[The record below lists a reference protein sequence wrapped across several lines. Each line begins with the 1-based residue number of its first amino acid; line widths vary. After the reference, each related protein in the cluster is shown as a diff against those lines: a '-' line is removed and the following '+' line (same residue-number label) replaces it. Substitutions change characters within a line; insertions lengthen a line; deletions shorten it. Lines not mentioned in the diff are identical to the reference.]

1 MQTMSPLDA
10 SFLHVEDAVTHMHIG
25 SVGIFEGPPPGHGD
39 ILAAVAARLP
49 LVPRYRQKVRFVPLA
64 LGRPTWVDDR
74 HFNLEYHVRRT
85 ALPTPGGD
93 QELRTLVGRVMS
105 QQLDRAKPLWE
116 MWVAEGLG
124 DGRWALLSKVH
135 HCMVDGVSA
144 TDLMSVMLSS
154 ERDSTTPAADRWR
167 PGQDPSGAAL
177 IAHALAGRAL
187 SPYEG
192 VRGVLSAARGPR
204 RVARQLI
211 DVTRGLANLRSLL
224 SPAAA
229 GSSLNGPIGPHRRWD
244 WARAR
249 LVDVKQIREAHG
261 GTVNDVVLAAITNGF
276 RELLL
281 SRGEPVEG
289 RVIRTL
295 VPVSVRVDSDRGTY
309 NNKVSAMF
317 AELPV
322 KIEDPVQ
329 RLGALHAQMQYLKH
343 SGQAVAAERLTAL
356 GGFAPAMLLALGGRV
371 ATRLPQS
378 AINTVT
384 TNVPGPQQPLY
395 LAGKRMLE
403 AFPFVPLGGHVR
415 VGVAIFSYD
424 GGINFGVT
432 GDLDTA
438 PDIGVLCRGI
448 EAGVAQLLSA
458 GSPKARSGR
467 AGAKRPTPRPTQ
479 TTRAAKRGETK
490 DGPAEARGQ
499 TSVVNNGHSPA
510 AAEVAVRQNP
520 ETRKD

>member
-10 SFLHVEDAVTHMHIG
+10 SFLHVEDSVTHMHIG
-25 SVGIFEGPPPGHGD
+25 SVGIFEGPPPGPG
-39 ILAAVAARLP
+39 AVQDAIAARLP

-64 LGRPTWVDDR
+64 LGRPMWVDDP

-85 ALPTPGGD
+85 ALPSPGGPA
-93 QELRTLVGRVMS
+93 ELRNLVGRVMS

-116 MWVAEGLG
+116 IWVAEGLD
-124 DGRWALLSKVH
+124 DGSWALISKTH

-144 TDLMSVMLSS
+144 TDLLSVILGT
-154 ERDSTTPAADRWR
+154 ERELVRSTDDRWR
-167 PGQDPSGAAL
+167 PEGEPSGAAL
-177 IAHALAGRAL
+177 IAHAVAERAS

-192 VRGVLSAARGPR
+192 VRGVLAAARGPR
-204 RVARQLI
+204 RVVRQ
-211 DVTRGLANLRSLL
+211 VAEVSRGLVNLRPLL
-224 SPAAA
+224 SPTAA

-249 LVDVKQIREAHG
+249 LSEVKQIRAAHG

-276 RELLL
+276 RELLI

-295 VPVSVRVDSDRGTY
+295 VPVSVRADHERGSY
-309 NNKVSAMF
+309 DNKVSAMF

-322 KIEDPVQ
+322 AIDDPIQ
-329 RLGALHAQMQYLKH
+329 RLGALHEQMQDLKQ

-356 GGFAPAMLLALGGRV
+356 TGFAPAMLLALAGRV
-371 ATRLPQS
+371 GTRLPQS

-384 TNVPGPQQPLY
+384 TNVPGPQQPLF

-432 GDLDTA
+432 GDRDSA

-448 EAGVAQLLSA
+448 EDGIGQLLRAIPSVA
-458 GSPKARSGR
+458 GSESQVAEPTRSKAAQAEQGAPPK
-467 AGAKRPTPRPTQ
+467 GALST
-479 TTRAAKRGETK
+479 
-490 DGPAEARGQ
+490 
-499 TSVVNNGHSPA
+499 
-510 AAEVAVRQNP
+510 
-520 ETRKD
+520 